1 MKWND
6 PADRRDMATE
16 QLKNMIEAG
25 RYKPNPALVA
35 EAMLSRR
42 SVRELLTASEPLSRA
57 DRNRRPAL
65 ASRRVA

>member
-1 MKWND
+1 
-6 PADRRDMATE
+6 MATE

>member
-1 MKWND
+1 
-6 PADRRDMATE
+6 MATE
-16 QLKNMIEAG
+16 QLKSMIQAG

-57 DRNRRPAL
+57 GRSRSTVL
-65 ASRRVA
+65 ASRRAA